1 VTIRTRTVITARQAD
16 PEKTLRRKLRHR
28 HARTRRPAPRG
39 TAPLGR
45 PRSTAARGGGGD
57 GVRAQPP
64 PPPHRPDDIWP
75 FERYDTL
82 VRPYVL
88 SAEELYSDDVF
99 GYHRIEVPA

>member
-1 VTIRTRTVITARQAD
+1 MRALAVRLREALLRWAAPGPPPPEAEEVTESA
-16 PEKTLRRKLRHR
+16 
-28 HARTRRPAPRG
+28 
-39 TAPLGR
+39 
-45 PRSTAARGGGGD
+45 
-57 GVRAQPP
+57 PP